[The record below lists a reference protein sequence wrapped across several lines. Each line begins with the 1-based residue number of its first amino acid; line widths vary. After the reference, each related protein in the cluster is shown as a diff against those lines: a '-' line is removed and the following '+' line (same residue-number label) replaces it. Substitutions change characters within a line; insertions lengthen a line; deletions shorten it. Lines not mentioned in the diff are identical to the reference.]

1 MDKRNLSRNNS
12 KCLILHLDGDIKYAR
27 RAKSYYN
34 NLGLK
39 AVVESISEFKQ
50 QTMVRMLLEK
60 YKPNILVTTGHDL
73 MLKKGQGYFRLDNYK
88 NSKYFVR
95 TVREARKWNRNEDEF
110 AIIAGA
116 CESFFEAIMSEG
128 ANFASSPGRIL
139 IDYKDPLIIASTIA
153 KTSRNEYITLKDILP
168 KLSDGEKAIGGTRA
182 RGME

>member
-1 MDKRNLSRNNS
+1 MDRRNLSRNN

-27 RAKSYYN
+27 KARAYYN
-34 NLGLK
+34 NLELK
-39 AVVESISEFKQ
+39 AVVESVPEFKQ
-50 QTMVRMLLEK
+50 ASMITSFLEK
-60 YKPNILVTTGHDL
+60 YRPSILVTTGHDL
-73 MLKKGQGYFRLDNYK
+73 MLKKGQGYFRLDNYR
-88 NSKYFVR
+88 NSKYFVKV
-95 TVREARKWNRNEDEF
+95 VREARKWNRNEEEF

-153 KTSRNEYITLKDILP
+153 KTNKNEYITLKDILP

-182 RGME
+182 RGML

>member
-1 MDKRNLSRNNS
+1 MDKRNLSRNN

-27 RAKSYYN
+27 KARAYYN
-34 NLGLK
+34 NLELK
-39 AVVESISEFKQ
+39 AVVESIPEFKQ
-50 QTMVRMLLEK
+50 ASMITPFLEK
-60 YKPNILVTTGHDL
+60 YRPNILVTTGHDL
-73 MLKKGQGYFRLDNYK
+73 MLKKGQGYFRLDNYR
-88 NSKYFVR
+88 NSKYFVKV
-95 TVREARKWNRNEDEF
+95 VREARKWNRNEEEF

-153 KTSRNEYITLKDILP
+153 KTSKDKYITLKDILP

>member
-182 RGME
+182 RGMS